1 MKEFARKNIVVN
13 ILGNDYTVRELSL
26 AQKISLLSDIGS
38 FIRDLAKN
46 AFFKKND
53 KGGIFFDYID
63 EVSLAEL
70 NIDKIIL
77 GFIGLTPELLKLS
90 IPDFSD
96 WDNLPESETRDIL
109 RTVINVNDFKGFITN
124 FFFQAKEIIR

>member
-1 MKEFARKNIVVN
+1 MKEFIRKNIAVN
-13 ILGNDYTVRELSL
+13 IMGEEYTVRELSL
-26 AQKISLLSDIGS
+26 AQKISLLEGISG
-38 FIRDLAKN
+38 FIKDLAKN

-53 KGGIFFDYID
+53 KGEIFFDYID

-77 GFIGLTPELLKLS
+77 GFIGLLPELLRLS
-90 IPDFSD
+90 VPDFTD

-109 RTVINVNDFKGFITN
+109 TTVLKVNDFKGFIAN
-124 FFFQAKEIIR
+124 FFSQATMIIR